1 MVQSDEIGIVQIYLP
16 ARDLEQS
23 ARWYGKYLDYV
34 VEQRKDSFVVLRN
47 DCGPNIMLRM
57 TDKQTPVSFQLGD
70 REFPVISM
78 MHPDVEGLH
87 QEFQGCDYAV
97 GKIVRFGEEQRYVH
111 FHVKDP
117 YGNLIDIGNYPD
129 R

>member
-1 MVQSDEIGIVQIYLP
+1 VQNNEIGVVQIYLP

-23 ARWYGKYLDYV
+23 ATWYGKYLDYV
-34 VEQRKDSFVVLRN
+34 VEQLRDSFVVLRN
-47 DCGPNIMLRM
+47 KFGPNIMLRK

-70 REFPVISM
+70 REFPVISV

-87 QEFQGCDYAV
+87 QEFQGSDYPV
-97 GKIVRFGEEQRYVH
+97 GMIKRFGEDQRYIH